1 MFQLIC
7 TVVLSTQPLENIK
20 IELFERWSD
29 SDSFPM
35 VSFGLPTQQES
46 QEVETCLQD
55 LVKQLNIA
63 SGQPLNEEE
72 RAVELRFLSGM
83 VAGLQHSSTENA
95 ALCLMHLEG
104 LDDVVFGFSASKM
117 WRMRLQAYVTLE
129 DHRAAQHA
137 AQELRSLRHISVED
151 QTVLALY
158 EVSQLLADSEP
169 NTEVAIQRF
178 TSHDQSL
185 IDDKKFHLRDAFAS
199 GVLSLM
205 LSEIG
210 KKKILLSRHMHDN
223 ALYQT
228 QADAR
233 EHLRELNKRL
243 VAPVQFLKSDEH
255 SQCKTIALWNE
266 IESLQQGDM
275 NQVTSLIELALQR
288 NHEASTELLSTFRT
302 NPIVIEHVE
311 LLFDNAVITNDKN
324 VREFWTLQRAV
335 YCINNNKKDEGLE
348 HLYLIPE
355 SSYYAEDARR
365 ILRQIHELD
374 ADVLVESIKRSAENP
389 EACSSLVQSWDE
401 KTRLKVARELIERS
415 HAKPAD
421 WQLKSIEAIVSVSN
435 TFPNTFPS
443 YLSGELYRLL
453 GDSENA
459 TKSFQL
465 AIEQDGETIETL
477 AGFADVT
484 HDAEL
489 MKRVLHATS
498 KEEQK
503 PYWYW
508 LANLRLIE
516 WHLQEGGSK
525 VDAIAKV
532 NRLRKMDASLGGT
545 HFKHLFNTLCE

>member
-1 MFQLIC
+1 MMFQLIC

-20 IELFERWSD
+20 VELFERWSD
-29 SDSFPM
+29 TDSFPM

-46 QEVETCLQD
+46 QEVETCLQNI
-55 LVKQLNIA
+55 VKQLNIV

-83 VAGLQHSSTENA
+83 VAGLQHSSTDNA
-95 ALCLMHLEG
+95 ALCLKHLEA

-129 DHRAAQHA
+129 DHRAAEHA

-158 EVSQLLADSEP
+158 EISQLLADSEP
-169 NTEVAIQRF
+169 KTKVAIQRF

-185 IDDKKFHLRDAFAS
+185 IEDKQFHLRDAFAS
-199 GVLSLM
+199 GALSLM
-205 LSEIG
+205 LSESG
-210 KKKILLSRHMHDN
+210 KKKILLSRYMHDN

-228 QADAR
+228 QVIPR
-233 EHLRELNKRL
+233 ENLRELNKRM
-243 VAPVQFLKSDEH
+243 VTPIPFLKSDEH

-266 IESLQQGDM
+266 IESLQYGDI
-275 NQVTSLIELALQR
+275 NQVAPLIELALQR
-288 NHEASTELLSTFRT
+288 NHEASIELLSTFRT

-324 VREFWTLQRAV
+324 VRDFWTLQRAI

-355 SSYYAEDARR
+355 SSNYAEDATR
-365 ILRQIHELD
+365 ILRQIHELG
-374 ADVLVESIKRSAENP
+374 ADVLIESIKRSTGNP

-421 WQLKSIEAIVSVSN
+421 WQLKSIEAILSASN
-435 TFPNTFPS
+435 AFPIH
-443 YLSGELYRLL
+443 LSGELYRLL

-459 TKSFQL
+459 AKSFQL

-498 KEEQK
+498 EEEQK

-532 NRLRKMDASLGGT
+532 NRLQKMDASLGGT
-545 HFKHLFNTLCE
+545 HFQHLFNKLCD